1 MTSNPFHDAP
11 PITRIKGRVL
21 ATCSFMFVVDRRAD
35 KPRRSLVVRYDF
47 TKLADNWRAA
57 QIFIPAMEDAVRA
70 AYHKAIKI
78 KHRQDKDDRG
88 NERARKIQER
98 RNVLHGFE
106 SVVDDGG
113 IGPSTCAFVYPDAD
127 RSKKGRKQ
135 CKAKKRAR

>member
-35 KPRRSLVVRYDF
+35 KPCRSLVVRYDF
-47 TKLADNWRAA
+47 TKLAGNWRAA

-70 AYHKAIKI
+70 AYRKAIKI
-78 KHRQDKDDRG
+78 KRRQDKDDRG

-98 RNVLHGFE
+98 QNVLHGFE
-106 SVVDDGG
+106 SVVDGDDTN
-113 IGPSTCAFVYPDAD
+113 PNLCAYVYPDPEQ
-127 RSKKGRKQ
+127 SKRGRRR
-135 CKAKKRAR
+135 CKAKKHTR